1 MPVPSLG
8 LEDPLEGSGNPLRY
22 SCLEK
27 RLQYSQQG
35 HKEPG
40 MTEQRN
46 THTHTH
52 THTHTCYSLC
62 FEFHLVLAFTLM
74 AVCPCVPLEHQTQ
87 ENRLINTD

>member
-1 MPVPSLG
+1 MQEMQDMPVPSLG
-8 LEDPLEGSGNPLRY
+8 LEDPLEGNGNPLRY

-52 THTHTCYSLC
+52 TL
-62 FEFHLVLAFTLM
+62 
-74 AVCPCVPLEHQTQ
+74 
-87 ENRLINTD
+87 

>member
-8 LEDPLEGSGNPLRY
+8 LEDPLEGNGNPLRY

-52 THTHTCYSLC
+52 THTHTIACALSS
-62 FEFHLVLAFTLM
+62 
-74 AVCPCVPLEHQTQ
+74 
-87 ENRLINTD
+87 I